1 MGYAPVESRGRI
13 RSVVGEDSGI
23 RVMASQGYSD
33 EFNTYQ
39 DTKLPAD
46 IPALDTALT
55 SGQPQI
61 NLTSDTSSGGNG
73 TAASTNRSI
82 LKNGKR
88 QIIVP
93 IRREDRAIG
102 VLILESLK
110 SDPFPEELLSFLSR
124 LTDHAAIAIANA
136 QLYSEVETANIAKSD
151 FVSLVSH
158 ELKTPM
164 TSIKGFTDLLAAG
177 MVGPVN
183 PAQSNFLNTIRTNVD
198 RMATLVSDLTD
209 ISRIEAGSMRLE
221 FEAIG
226 VPDVVNEVVHSTH
239 NQIDEKQQTL
249 VLNVAE
255 DLPRMWGDRSR
266 IVQVLMNLVS
276 NAYKYTPPEGQI
288 AISAELA
295 PNSWDLEGAP
305 QVIHLAVEDTGY
317 GSAKKTSRKSSR
329 NSSAQMTRKVP
340 RCTWYRV
347 GFEHHP
353 DVGRDAGGAYLV

>member
-1 MGYAPVESRGRI
+1 M
-13 RSVVGEDSGI
+13 
-23 RVMASQGYSD
+23 
-33 EFNTYQ
+33 
-39 DTKLPAD
+39 
-46 IPALDTALT
+46 
-55 SGQPQI
+55 
-61 NLTSDTSSGGNG
+61 
-73 TAASTNRSI
+73 
-82 LKNGKR
+82 
-88 QIIVP
+88 
-93 IRREDRAIG
+93 
-102 VLILESLK
+102 ILESLK

-209 ISRIEAGSMRLE
+209 ISRIEAGRMRLE

-226 VPDVVNEVVHSTH
+226 VPDVINEVVHSTH

-255 DLPRMWGDRSR
+255 DLPCMWGDRSR

-288 AISAELA
+288 AISADLA
-295 PNSWDLEGAP
+295 QNSWDLEGAP

-317 GSAKKTSRKSSR
+317 GISEENQQKIFQKFFRSDDQKVRDAPGTGLGLSITRTLVEMQGGRIWFESS
-329 NSSAQMTRKVP
+329 
-340 RCTWYRV
+340 YRV
-347 GFEHHP
+347 GTTFHFTIPITET
-353 DVGRDAGGAYLV
+353 AEA